1 MCLLYPQYPKFRPPI
16 WRVLHQIEGNIK
28 IKSQSSDKAKLPRP
42 YARGRPFLNIR
53 TYLTFIGNGIV
64 RFITT
69 AYNQVFSY
77 SAATGKIRCP

>member
-1 MCLLYPQYPKFRPPI
+1 MAML
-16 WRVLHQIEGNIK
+16 
-28 IKSQSSDKAKLPRP
+28 SRP